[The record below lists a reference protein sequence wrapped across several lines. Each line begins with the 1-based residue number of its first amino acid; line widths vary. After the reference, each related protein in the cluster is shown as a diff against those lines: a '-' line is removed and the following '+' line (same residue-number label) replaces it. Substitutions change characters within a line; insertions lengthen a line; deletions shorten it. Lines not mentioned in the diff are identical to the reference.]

1 MNVFRSGDGVSAAT
15 KASERWLF
23 CHDVTCSGLVVVAA
37 ILLAVSAP
45 LGAFAQSA
53 NDGSRPKVLSG
64 TTSPPDISA
73 IQHIVFIVKENRTFD
88 SYFGTF
94 PGADGATTGVLS
106 TGQVIPLGHTP
117 DLTPHDI
124 CHTWP
129 CAITGMDNGK
139 MDAWDLQV
147 VGGPSAC
154 NVNGDYLC
162 YTQMSQPDIPN
173 YFAYASNFVLGDRM
187 FSSIHSSSTPAHL
200 YVVAAQS
207 NGMIDTPMGAGCEST
222 QGAVGTFLD
231 AKGNITLRYP
241 CFDIETIGDTLDNA
255 GISWTYYSPDKTP
268 FNGFVEINHIYN
280 SPLWAQHVANPDQ
293 FISDA
298 QNGKLASVTWLVT
311 TGGYNDHPGW
321 STCQSENWTVDQ
333 INAIMSG
340 PDWNTTAIFLTW
352 DDFGGFYDHVPPP
365 TLDEYGLGPR
375 VPMIIISPYALQGY
389 ISHTQYEFSS
399 VLKFIEERFNL
410 PALTNRDAVAND
422 MLDSFD
428 FSQSPRPPLMLT
440 PRTCSPAS
448 TTTLNFPKQQ
458 VGHPSPVYTVTM
470 ANYNSTT
477 LTFPSIM
484 INNGSDFSQT
494 NTCSAGLPPPQ
505 GHPNTCVISVT
516 FTPTATGTRTG
527 TLTITD
533 NDVTSPQVVSLTG
546 PGTQVLL
553 SPALLSFGIQSIGGT
568 TGMLTAT
575 LTNASPTTLSI
586 SSVTASGDYA
596 QTNTC
601 GSSVSPGGSC
611 QINVSFTPTAIGTRF
626 GTLTVA
632 DSDLGSPHV
641 LNLTGVGTMATVSP
655 STLTFGT
662 QAIGTSSS
670 QTVTL
675 TNLSS
680 VALAIS
686 SVTVYGNNLGEPNTA
701 SPDFTQ
707 SNNCGTSLSGGASC
721 TITVSFSPSALGS
734 RQGDVAIF
742 DSEADSPQLVTLGG
756 NGSAAQ
762 VNPVPS
768 IGLPLS
774 PDSLNPG
781 TAKHSLIVNGANFV
795 SGATVNWNG
804 VPLATTFSSSKRL
817 TATILAAN
825 LATATTASVTVVNP
839 VPVGGTSNPAFF
851 HVTNPLTSLSYV
863 TNNFPTASTPSAIAI
878 GDFNADGKVDL
889 AVVSTTSNNVSIY
902 LGNGNG
908 TFTLKTQP
916 GVGVGPDAVVVGDFN
931 NDGKLD
937 LAVGNLAD
945 NSVSV
950 LLGNGDGTF
959 QSGITASVVSPA
971 ALCAGDFNRDGK
983 LDLAVASVIDNT
995 ISILNGN
1002 GDGTFTLY
1010 SSPPAE
1016 GLTPKAVVLGDVTG
1030 DGILDFV
1037 EASAGSNLLSVLIG
1051 NGDGTFGFGS
1061 APTTGASPTSL
1072 AIGDFNGDGKLDLA
1086 VANQTANT
1094 ISVLLGNGTGGFT
1107 LHATLNTGS
1116 SPTALIE
1123 GDFNGDGKLDLA
1135 VANSASNNV
1144 SIMTGNGDGTFQVGS
1159 NFSTGATPSGL
1170 AAGDFNGDGKLDLA
1184 TANAGDG
1191 TFSVL
1196 LSQGSSNGITV
1207 SVSPSSLAFGV
1218 VPVGSTS
1225 ASQTV
1230 TVTNTGN
1237 ATVTIS
1243 SVTIQGNFIK
1253 TNQCGS
1259 TLGVGG
1265 SCTILVSF
1273 KPKNIGPL
1281 TGILSITDNAGGS
1294 PQTVA
1299 LSGTGT
1305 ALGLNPASLNF
1316 GTVKVGMTSQ
1326 PMSMTVTN
1334 VATTGNLKI
1343 TNVAVTGTNSGDFKI
1358 TGNTC
1363 PASLGPGAS
1372 CTVTA
1377 TFTPSATGTRNAN
1390 VQFTDN
1396 GGGSPQ
1402 LAPLT
1407 GVGQ

>member
-1 MNVFRSGDGVSAAT
+1 M
-15 KASERWLF
+15 KASKRWLF
-23 CHDVTCSGLVVVAA
+23 CRDLTCSGLAVVAA
-37 ILLAVSAP
+37 ILLPVSAP
-45 LGAFAQSA
+45 LMAFAQSA
-53 NDGSRPKVLSG
+53 NDPSQAKVLPG
-64 TTSPPDISA
+64 TKAPLDITA

-106 TGQVIPLGHTP
+106 TGQVIPLGQTP

-129 CAITGMDNGK
+129 CAITGMDNGR
-139 MDAWDLQV
+139 MDAFDLQV

-222 QGAVGTFLD
+222 QGTVGTFLD
-231 AKGNITLRYP
+231 TKGNITLRYP
-241 CFDIETIGDTLDNA
+241 CFDIQTIGDTLNNA
-255 GISWTYYSPDKTP
+255 GVSWTYYAPDKTP

-280 SPLWAQHVANPDQ
+280 SPLWAQHVVNPDQ
-293 FISDA
+293 FITDA
-298 QNGKLASVTWLVT
+298 QNGNLSSVSWLVT

-321 STCQSENWTVDQ
+321 STCQSENWTVNQ
-333 INAIMSG
+333 LNAIMSG
-340 PDWNTTAIFLTW
+340 PDWSTTAIFLTW

-375 VPMIIISPYALQGY
+375 VPMIIISPYALQGH
-389 ISHTQYEFSS
+389 ISHTEYEFSS

-410 PALTNRDAVAND
+410 PFLTNRDAGAND
-422 MLDSFD
+422 MLDSFN
-428 FSQSPRPPLMLT
+428 FSQSPLPPLILS

-458 VGHPSPVYTVTM
+458 VGQPSPVYTVTM

-477 LTFPSIM
+477 LTFPSIV
-484 INNGSDFSQT
+484 INGTDFSQT

-533 NDVTSPQVVSLTG
+533 NDPTSPQVVSLAG

-553 SPALLSFGIQSIGGT
+553 SPALLNFGIQSIGRT
-568 TGMLTAT
+568 TAMLTAT

-596 QTNTC
+596 QTNNC

-611 QINVSFTPTAIGTRF
+611 QINVNFTPTAVGTRF
-626 GTLTVA
+626 GTVTVV

-655 STLTFGT
+655 STLTFAT
-662 QAIGTSSS
+662 QAIGTTSSS
-670 QTVTL
+670 QSITL

-721 TITVSFSPSALGS
+721 MISVSFSPSALGS
-734 RQGDVAIF
+734 RQGVVAIF
-742 DSEADSPQLVTLGG
+742 DSEADSPQLVTLAG
-756 NGSAAQ
+756 NGSAAL

-768 IGLPLS
+768 IALPLS
-774 PDSLNPG
+774 PDSLTPG

-804 VPLATTFSSSKRL
+804 VPLVTTFSSSKRL
-817 TATILAAN
+817 TATIPTAN

-839 VPVGGTSNPAFF
+839 VPGGGTSNLAFF
-851 HVTNPLTSLSYV
+851 HVTNPLTSLNYG

-878 GDFNADGKVDL
+878 GDFNADGKIDL
-889 AVVSTTSNNVSIY
+889 AVVGTTSNNVSIY
-902 LGNGNG
+902 LGNGDG
-908 TFTLKTQP
+908 TFSLKSQP
-916 GVGVGPDAVVVGDFN
+916 NVGMGPDAVVVGDFN

-945 NSVSV
+945 NTVSV
-950 LLGNGDGTF
+950 LLGNRDGTF
-959 QSGITASVVSPA
+959 QSGITVSVVSPA
-971 ALCAGDFNRDGK
+971 ALSAGDFNRDAK
-983 LDLAVASVIDNT
+983 LDLAVASVNDNT
-995 ISILNGN
+995 VSILNGN

-1010 SSPPAE
+1010 SSPPAV

-1030 DGILDFV
+1030 DGILDLV

-1061 APTTGASPTSL
+1061 APATGASPTSL

-1107 LHATLNTGS
+1107 LQGTLSTESG
-1116 SPTALIE
+1116 PTALVA

-1135 VANSASNNV
+1135 VANSASNTV
-1144 SIMTGNGDGTFQVGS
+1144 SIMTGNGDGTFQVGVI
-1159 NFSTGATPSGL
+1159 FPTGATPSGL

-1191 TFSVL
+1191 TFSIL
-1196 LSQGSSNGITV
+1196 LGQGGSNGITV
-1207 SVSPSSLAFGV
+1207 SVSPSSVAFGV

-1230 TVTNTGN
+1230 TVTNTSN

-1253 TNQCGS
+1253 NNQCGS

-1281 TGILSITDNAGGS
+1281 TGMLSITDNAVGS
-1294 PQTVA
+1294 PQSVS

-1334 VATTGNLKI
+1334 VAPTGNLRI
-1343 TNVAVTGTNSGDFKI
+1343 TNVAITGTNATDFTL

-1363 PASLGPGAS
+1363 PASLRPKAS
-1372 CTVTA
+1372 CIVTA
-1377 TFTPSATGTRNAN
+1377 TFTPSASGSRNAN
-1390 VQFTDN
+1390 MQFTDN